1 MSIEFGLLHNLIRT
15 YQRSLHVN
23 ESVKPVA
30 PLHHTEPDD
39 RVSISGEARDEHR
52 QLDVNVAATSGPDA
66 AAAKHT

>member
-15 YQRSLHVN
+15 YQRSLHLN
-23 ESVKPVA
+23 ESAKPA
-30 PLHHTEPDD
+30 ASSHHAEPDD

-52 QLDVNVAATSGPDA
+52 HLNVNVAGSSGPDA